1 MRLERY
7 VKDILIEL
15 HTLQQIVDTQ
25 VLPASYAYMGQLAGA
40 AGQGATAGIN
50 MQPIV
55 DAANAVSKLIAT
67 LQKKRAELAKVTAKA
82 EHMHDDLAAQGV
94 YLTSTACD
102 TMAEVREA
110 SDALELAI
118 ADDQWPLPRYREM
131 LFPV

>member
-1 MRLERY
+1 
-7 VKDILIEL
+7 
-15 HTLQQIVDTQ
+15 
-25 VLPASYAYMGQLAGA
+25 
-40 AGQGATAGIN
+40 

-102 TMAEVREA
+102 TMADVRDA